1 MSRSADAPPVRMPT
15 RMRFE
20 REVEEVTIRR
30 APWVLPR
37 VLPRLGVLARSKRIP
52 ALARSV
58 ALSFGGAPR
67 LSLARTQLAASPAA
81 IAMSPLPHQ
90 FAFWNEIDVDPL
102 SNVPLATLHQVLHV
116 HGARIPNVDDEVRV
130 LRAHHRAAD
139 GRAFQ
144 PGGLDQATRV
154 IARRIAKDRSG
165 IRLRE
170 RLFPDALVRD
180 LSA

>member
-15 RMRFE
+15 RIRLE
-20 REVEEVTIRR
+20 RGGELVTTYC
-30 APWVLPR
+30 APRVLPR

-90 FAFWNEIDVDPL
+90 FDFWNEIDVEPL
-102 SNVPLATLHQVLHV
+102 SNVPLERTIKFFTSMALASPTLTMKFACLVL
-116 HGARIPNVDDEVRV
+116 
-130 LRAHHRAAD
+130 
-139 GRAFQ
+139 
-144 PGGLDQATRV
+144 T
-154 IARRIAKDRSG
+154 
-165 IRLRE
+165 
-170 RLFPDALVRD
+170 
-180 LSA
+180 